1 MESIFLIIVVV
12 LILLAI
18 SDLVVGVTNDAVNF
32 LNGAIGSRAA
42 SLRIIMIVATAGI
55 IAGATFS
62 NGMMEVAR
70 KGLFYP
76 SAFSFQDVMIIF
88 LAVMLT
94 DVILLDLFNTFGL
107 PTSTTV
113 SMVFEL
119 LGAAFGIAIVKIQ
132 QTTGDFTQLI
142 TYINSGKA
150 LAIISG
156 ILISVVI
163 AFSFGAIIQWLTRLL
178 FSFNFEKN
186 IKYYGGLFGGFAIT
200 CIVYFI
206 LMKGLKDSIYAQH
219 IVSYIPLGEWI
230 DLLKQQDFDGFKSLI
245 KTLQTSSS
253 NAEMAAWGNSLA
265 TLDKSS
271 YRTGIAGFAEWVGS
285 TNQQKLDMPL
295 YLLQWVNYYSWQ
307 ILLFGFLGSAALLQF
322 LYWLFR
328 VNILKVVVLL
338 GTFALAMA
346 FAGNDLVNFIGV
358 PLAGLASYQDFAA
371 NSGNSATEYLMS
383 NLNQPVSS
391 PTILILISGL
401 IMAMTLWLSK
411 KARSVIKTSLDLGDQ
426 DTVNERFNSNAM
438 SRTIVRG
445 SLRLGNNLGSFIP
458 ERIKK
463 FVAKRFDSSVFTKKS
478 KKEKGTS
485 FDLVRGAVTLV
496 VSSALIAFGTSLKL
510 PLSTTY
516 VTFMV
521 AMGASLADGAWDRE
535 SAVYRVTGVITVI
548 GGWFFT
554 AISAFTITMFV
565 ALFIYYTWYWGIFIL
580 IGIAVFLLI
589 RAHFVHKSRS
599 KDEERSQKADQFTE
613 LENLYDKCKIIAS
626 TNLSIVVRTYVDFI
640 DGLKNEKRKKL
651 KESLTKSNNLN
662 NDAKRLKKRIPIV
675 FKNLSDEDFESG
687 HYYAEVIDYF
697 KESMTNL
704 NNMVNAAYKHVDNN
718 HKPLSALQI
727 EALESVAP
735 EIRAYVVKINKS
747 IEDAEF
753 KNYAQAIEEC
763 DAICERIFKIRSK
776 QLKLI
781 KKEQG
786 SARTN
791 ILFLEM
797 LNESKSFILNLN
809 QMYKAFRDYSQQN
822 NTLLDKAIRL

>member
-18 SDLVVGVTNDAVNF
+18 SDLVVGVSNDAVNF

-119 LGAAFGIAIVKIQ
+119 LGAAFGIAIIKIQ
-132 QTTGDFTQLI
+132 HTTGDFTELI
-142 TYINSGKA
+142 TYINSAKA

-163 AFSFGAIIQWLTRLL
+163 AFSFGALIQWLARLL

-186 IKYYGGLFGGFAIT
+186 IKYFGGLFGGLAIT

-206 LMKGLKDSIYAQH
+206 LIKGLKDSIYAQH
-219 IVSYIPLGEWI
+219 VVSNISLGEWVNF
-230 DLLKQQDFDGFKSLI
+230 LKQQDYDGFKSLI
-245 KTLQTSSS
+245 HTLQNFSS
-253 NAEMAAWGNSLA
+253 NAELSNWGNTLA
-265 TLDKSS
+265 SLDKNSFK
-271 YRTGIAGFAEWVGS
+271 TGVNGFAEWVGAS
-285 TNQQKLDMPL
+285 GQQQIGMPL
-295 YLLQWVNYYSWQ
+295 HLTQWVNYYSWK
-307 ILLFGFLGSAALLQF
+307 ILLFGFLGSVILLHF

-328 VNILKVVVLL
+328 INILKIVVLL

-371 NSGNSATEYLMS
+371 NPGNSASDYLMNS
-383 NLNQPVSS
+383 LNQPVSS
-391 PTILILISGL
+391 PTILLLIAGL
-401 IMAMTLWLSK
+401 IMAITLWLSK
-411 KARSVIKTSLDLGDQ
+411 KARTVIRTSLDLGDQ
-426 DTVNERFNSNAM
+426 DTVNERFNSNVL

-445 SLRLGNNLGSFIP
+445 SLKLGNNLGRFIP
-458 ERIKK
+458 ERIKQS
-463 FVAKRFDSSVFTKKS
+463 VAKRFDSSVFTKKA

-535 SAVYRVTGVITVI
+535 SAVFRVTGVITVI

-554 AISAFTITMFV
+554 AISAFTITMLV
-565 ALFIYYTWYWGIFIL
+565 ALFIYFTWFWGIFIL
-580 IGIAVFLLI
+580 IGIAAFLLI
-589 RAHFVHKSRS
+589 RAHFMHKKRTMN
-599 KDEERSQKADQFTE
+599 EENSQKAEQLSE
-613 LENLYDKCKIIAS
+613 LDNLFEKCKVNTS
-626 TNLSIVVRTYVDFI
+626 TNLSIIVRTYVDFV

-651 KESLTKSNNLN
+651 KESLAKSNNLN
-662 NDAKRLKKRIPIV
+662 NDAKKLKKRIPNV

-687 HYYAEVIDYF
+687 HNYAEVVDYF
-697 KESMTNL
+697 KESMANL
-704 NNMVNAAYKHVDNN
+704 NTMVTAAYKHVDNN
-718 HKPLSALQI
+718 HKPLSAFQI
-727 EALESVAP
+727 EALQTIAP
-735 EIRAYVVKINKS
+735 EIRAFIVKINKS
-747 IEDAEF
+747 IDDTDF
-753 KNYAQAIEEC
+753 KNYEQTTEEC
-763 DAICERIFKIRSK
+763 NAICERLFKIRSK

-797 LNESKSFILNLN
+797 LNESKNFIVNMNL
-809 QMYKAFRDYSQQN
+809 MYKSFKDYSKQN
-822 NTLLDKAIRL
+822 NASLDKTFRI